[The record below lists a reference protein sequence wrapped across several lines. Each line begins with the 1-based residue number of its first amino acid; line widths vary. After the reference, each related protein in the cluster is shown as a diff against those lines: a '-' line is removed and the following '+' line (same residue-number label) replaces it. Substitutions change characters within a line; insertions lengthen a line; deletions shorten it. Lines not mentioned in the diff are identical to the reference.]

1 MTVQDRRLCRSLA
14 RAEPEGSGDR
24 AAGDLPAGR
33 QAESACRDRRTV
45 SKLTPLPAWH
55 QLAGRYDDQ
64 QLIGLVLCIGA
75 YTMVAGFLN
84 RLEIA
89 TMRKLTIEPGSD

>member
-1 MTVQDRRLCRSLA
+1 
-14 RAEPEGSGDR
+14 
-24 AAGDLPAGR
+24 
-33 QAESACRDRRTV
+33 V

-55 QLAGRYDDQ
+55 QLARRYDDQ
-64 QLIGLVLCIGA
+64 QLIELVLCIGA

-84 RLEIA
+84 RLKVA